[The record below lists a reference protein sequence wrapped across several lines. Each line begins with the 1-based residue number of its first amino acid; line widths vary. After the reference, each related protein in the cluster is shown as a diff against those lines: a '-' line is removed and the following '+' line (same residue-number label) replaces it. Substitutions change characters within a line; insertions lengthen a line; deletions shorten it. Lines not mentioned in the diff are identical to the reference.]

1 MKNLKILA
9 ATAVISIQIFALGSA
24 ASAQT
29 DAAAIA
35 KRATIY
41 SAEGTKIGRVE
52 KVVDGTVRV
61 IYRSKF
67 LAIPTTS
74 LTAQENGYKT
84 TLTNSELNKM

>member
-1 MKNLKILA
+1 MKTLKILA
-9 ATAVISIQIFALGSA
+9 VTAVLSLQLVALGGIA
-24 ASAQT
+24 IAQT
-29 DAAAIA
+29 DPTAIT

-74 LTAQENGYKT
+74 LTAQDGGYKT